1 VNRTNYPKLK
11 LRGKQKPP
19 QFVVFSKGLW
29 TYGSQTGWKTAGK
42 FGMNAEAVEILEGLL

>member
-1 VNRTNYPKLK
+1 LECTASDKEK
-11 LRGKQKPP
+11 EGGKQKPP

-42 FGMNAEAVEILEGLL
+42 FGMNSEAVEILERLL